1 MLQSRLLM
9 NLRGIGISFIP
20 RYFFQIN
27 LDKIFNDILKYNI
40 KDLEEI
46 QTRVKYYNQ
55 INEFFTPT
63 AKEKIGK
70 FPFKSTSYAFD
81 AYENTS
87 FLNKIK
93 IRINFAY
100 LFSLKIKS
108 NKILIF

>member
-9 NLRGIGISFIP
+9 NLKGIGISFIS

-55 INEFFTPT
+55 INEFLHLQQR
-63 AKEKIGK
+63 KK
-70 FPFKSTSYAFD
+70 
-81 AYENTS
+81 
-87 FLNKIK
+87 
-93 IRINFAY
+93 
-100 LFSLKIKS
+100 
-108 NKILIF
+108 

>member
-46 QTRVKYYNQ
+46 LTLQLM
-55 INEFFTPT
+55 
-63 AKEKIGK
+63 
-70 FPFKSTSYAFD
+70 S
-81 AYENTS
+81 
-87 FLNKIK
+87 IK
-93 IRINFAY
+93 IPIPCN
-100 LFSLKIKS
+100 IK
-108 NKILIF
+108 F

>member
-63 AKEKIGK
+63 AKEKIENFLLK
-70 FPFKSTSYAFD
+70 APLMLLMLMKSV
-81 AYENTS
+81 NTS
-87 FLNKIK
+87 KMNFYGIK
-93 IRINFAY
+93 NLAM
-100 LFSLKIKS
+100 
-108 NKILIF
+108 

>member
-9 NLRGIGISFIP
+9 NLKGIGISFIP

-63 AKEKIGK
+63 AKEKIENFLLK
-70 FPFKSTSYAFD
+70 VPLMLLMLMKSV
-81 AYENTS
+81 NTLKMN
-87 FLNKIK
+87 FYGIK
-93 IRINFAY
+93 NLAM
-100 LFSLKIKS
+100 
-108 NKILIF
+108 